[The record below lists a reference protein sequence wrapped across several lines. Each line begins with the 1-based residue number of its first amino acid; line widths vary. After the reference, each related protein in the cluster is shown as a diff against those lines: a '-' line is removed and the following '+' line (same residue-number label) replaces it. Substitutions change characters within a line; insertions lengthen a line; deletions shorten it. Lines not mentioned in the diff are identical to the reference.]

1 MTQGAQRR
9 MANGECG
16 VVVGHDNMCS
26 DSDVAS
32 DQVLV
37 CVLVMGARVP
47 LAAPEQSAMPSL

>member
-1 MTQGAQRR
+1 

-16 VVVGHDNMCS
+16 VVVDHDNMCS

-32 DQVLV
+32 DEVLV

-47 LAAPEQSAMPSL
+47 LTAPEQSAMPSH